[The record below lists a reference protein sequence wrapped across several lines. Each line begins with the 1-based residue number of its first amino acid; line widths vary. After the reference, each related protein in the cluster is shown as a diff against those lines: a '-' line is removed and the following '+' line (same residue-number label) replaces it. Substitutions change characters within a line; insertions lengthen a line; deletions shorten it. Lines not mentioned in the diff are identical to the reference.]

1 MKKFLLSIFAVM
13 TAAGFAGAETVEL
26 NVNDATGFD
35 GTLVEEE
42 LKDDG
47 SVKAAKH
54 YQPINSFNL
63 GGFDFKFSTTNTNE
77 ANAPAYYWSTS
88 TTAADKQ
95 QQTIRL
101 YGGSTMTITA
111 PEGVNITKVEFTGS
125 NANKNLA
132 VTATPGNF
140 ALDGN
145 NGTWTGSA
153 NSFSLTVSATWR
165 VSKLVITTGEGG
177 ETPVDPTPGTGSL
190 YEGLGEDDATCDW
203 TIDETVW
210 SWKGYN
216 NKYYLNASA
225 FGKDEA
231 IGNTY
236 YAVSPVIDLSEAKSA
251 FLTYD
256 HAAKFQTTLRD
267 LCGAVVRLEGATEW
281 TALTIPT
288 WPEAGSWTF
297 VSSGD
302 IDLSAYV
309 GKKIQLGFKYASS
322 DAGADTWEIKNLK
335 ISSEGSAVNPP
346 VDPDPTPGDESTKEN
361 PYTVAQA
368 IALGS
373 DYKQAVWV
381 KGFIVGYVN
390 GQAYTEG
397 CVFGNTAAEGAEVSK
412 TNILIAASKDETNV
426 NNCMPVQLP
435 TGAERNALNL
445 NANPANLGK
454 ELTINAY
461 LTKYFGV
468 PGLKKEGDATY
479 EYVLNG
485 EGSEPIDP
493 PVVETAK
500 FVKAAAIESGKKYV
514 FVADGKVGT
523 PIAENVAFGRLSL
536 ADVAISGDALTT
548 AVKNAI
554 TISAVEG
561 GYTMVDTYNR
571 YLGMDNSHFTSFQLY
586 TEMNEGCKWV
596 ITPDQNGEFVIMN
609 ALNETCY
616 VGKSG
621 TYTNIAP
628 ANTDADNFDPDTFVY
643 PTLYVLDEG
652 QSGVAEIVIDENAPV
667 EYFNI
672 QGVKVNIE
680 TAAPGLYIRRQG
692 NVATKVIVK

>member
-132 VTATPGNF
+132 VTATPGTF

-177 ETPVDPTPGTGSL
+177 ETPVDPTPGTGTL

-203 TIDETVW
+203 TFDETVW

-251 FLTYD
+251 FLTFD
-256 HAAKFQTTLRD
+256 HAAKFQTTLRN

-302 IDLSAYV
+302 IDLSAYA

-335 ISSEGSAVNPP
+335 ISGEGSSVNPP
-346 VDPDPTPGDESTKEN
+346 VDPDPDPTPGDESTKEN

-500 FVKAAAIESGKKYV
+500 FVKAAAIESGKKYLL
-514 FVADGKVGT
+514 VADGKAATGKVKDDKAYGYFLVD
-523 PIAENVAFGRLSL
+523 AVAIDG
-536 ADVAISGDALTT
+536 DVAT
-548 AVKNAI
+548 APAAYAFTI
-554 TISAVEG
+554 TAVEG
-561 GYTMVDTYNR
+561 AYTIQRPDGTYVAMK
-571 YLGMDNSHFTSFQLY
+571 GTFNSFNFYASPEEWY
-586 TEMNEGCKWV
+586 EWV
-596 ITPDQNGEFVIMN
+596 ISINNDGTADIWNSDADKYVAYDAAFSSYGCYPEDQ
-609 ALNETCY
+609 AETCI
-616 VGKSG
+616 K
-621 TYTNIAP
+621 
-628 ANTDADNFDPDTFVY
+628 

>member
-1 MKKFLLSIFAVM
+1 M

-26 NVNDATGFD
+26 NVNDATDFD
-35 GTLVEEE
+35 GTLFEETFKE
-42 LKDDG
+42 DG
-47 SVKAAKH
+47 SVQAAKH
-54 YQPINSFNL
+54 YQPIKSFNL
-63 GGFDFKFSTTNTNE
+63 GGFEFTFSTTSTNE
-77 ANAPAYYWSTS
+77 TSAPAYYWSTS

-95 QQTIRL
+95 QQTIRI
-101 YGGSTMTITA
+101 YNGTTMTVTA
-111 PEGVNITKVEFTGS
+111 PEGVNMTKVEFTGS
-125 NANKNLA
+125 NAGKNLA
-132 VTATPGNF
+132 VTATPGKF
-140 ALDGN
+140 ELSGN
-145 NGTWTGSA
+145 NGTWTGS
-153 NSFSLTVSATWR
+153 SETFSLTVSATWR
-165 VSKLVITTGEGG
+165 ISKLVITTGEGS
-177 ETPVDPTPGTGSL
+177 ETPVDPTPGDGVL

-203 TIDETVW
+203 TFDENVW

-225 FGKDEA
+225 FGKEEA
-231 IGNTY
+231 VGNDY

-251 FLTYD
+251 SMTFD
-256 HAAKFQTTLRD
+256 HTAKFQTTLRN
-267 LCGAVVRLEGATEW
+267 LCGAVVRLEGAAEW

-309 GKKIQLGFKYASS
+309 GKKIQLGFKYGSS
-322 DAGADTWEIKNLK
+322 AEGADTWEIKNLK
-335 ISSEGSAVNPP
+335 ISGEGSAVIPP

-368 IALGS
+368 IALGG
-373 DYKQAVWV
+373 DYKQSVWV

-390 GQAYTEG
+390 GQAYAEG

-412 TNILIAASKDETNV
+412 TNILIAASKDETDV

-435 TGAERNALNL
+435 PGTVRDALNL

-461 LTKYFGV
+461 LTKYFAV

-479 EYVLNG
+479 EYVLDG

-493 PVVETAK
+493 PVVEKAK
-500 FVKAAAIESGKKYV
+500 FVKAAAVESGKKYLL
-514 FVADGKVGT
+514 VADGQAATGKVKNDSAYGYLLVDAVT
-523 PIAENVAFGRLSL
+523 VDG
-536 ADVAISGDALTT
+536 DVAT
-548 AVKNAI
+548 APAGYAFTI
-554 TISAVEG
+554 TAVEG
-561 GYTMVDTYNR
+561 AYTIQRPDGTYVAMKGTFNSFNF
-571 YLGMDNSHFTSFQLY
+571 YASPEEWYEWVISINNDGTADIWNSDADKYVAYDNSYSSF
-586 TEMNEGCKWV
+586 GCYPEEK
-596 ITPDQNGEFVIMN
+596 
-609 ALNETCY
+609 AETL
-616 VGKSG
+616 VK
-621 TYTNIAP
+621 
-628 ANTDADNFDPDTFVY
+628 

-672 QGVKVNIE
+672 QGVKVNVE
-680 TAAPGLYIRRQG
+680 NAAPGLYIRRQG

>member
-35 GTLVEEE
+35 GTLVEETFKE
-42 LKDDG
+42 DG
-47 SVKAAKH
+47 SVQAAKH
-54 YQPINSFNL
+54 YQPIKSFNL
-63 GGFDFKFSTTNTNE
+63 GGFEFTFSTTNTNE
-77 ANAPAYYWSTS
+77 NNAPAYYWSTS

-101 YGGSTMTITA
+101 YNGTTMTVTA

-125 NANKNLA
+125 NAGKNLA
-132 VTATPGNF
+132 VTATPGKF
-140 ALDGN
+140 ALSGN
-145 NGTWTGSA
+145 NGTWTGSSDA
-153 NSFSLTVSATWR
+153 FSLTVSATWR
-165 VSKLVITTGEGG
+165 ISKLVITTGEGG
-177 ETPVDPTPGTGSL
+177 ETPVDPTPGDGVL

-203 TIDETVW
+203 TFDENVW
-210 SWKGYN
+210 SWKVYS

-225 FGKDEA
+225 FGKEDA
-231 IGNTY
+231 VGNDY

-251 FLTYD
+251 SMTFD
-256 HAAKFQTTLRD
+256 HAAKFQTTLRN

-281 TALTIPT
+281 SALTIPT

-309 GKKIQLGFKYASS
+309 GKKIQLGFKYGSS
-322 DAGADTWEIKNLK
+322 AEGADTWEIKNLK
-335 ISSEGSAVNPP
+335 ISGEGSAVNPP

-390 GQAYTEG
+390 GQAYAEG

-435 TGAERNALNL
+435 AGAERNALNL

-461 LTKYFGV
+461 LTKYFAV

-493 PVVETAK
+493 PVVEKAK
-500 FVKAAAIESGKKYV
+500 FVKAAAVESGKKYV

-561 GYTMVDTYNR
+561 GYAMVDTYNR
-571 YLGMDNSHFTSFQLY
+571 YIGMDNSHLTSFQLY

>member
-42 LKDDG
+42 LKEDG

-77 ANAPAYYWSTS
+77 SNAPAYYWSTS

-101 YGGSTMTITA
+101 YNGTTMTITA

-125 NANKNLA
+125 NAGKNLA

-140 ALDGN
+140 ALSGN

-177 ETPVDPTPGTGSL
+177 ETPVDPTPGTGTL

-203 TIDETVW
+203 TFDETVW

-251 FLTYD
+251 SMTFD

-281 TALTIPT
+281 IALTIPT

-302 IDLSAYV
+302 IDLSAYA
-309 GKKIQLGFKYASS
+309 GKKIQLGFKYGSS

-381 KGFIVGYVN
+381 KGFIVGYVDGKN
-390 GQAYTEG
+390 YAEG

-412 TNILIAASKDETNV
+412 TNILIAGSKDETDV

-461 LTKYFGV
+461 LTKYFAV

-500 FVKAAAIESGKKYV
+500 FVKAAAIESGKKYLL
-514 FVADGKVGT
+514 VADGKAATGKVKDDKAYGYLLVD
-523 PIAENVAFGRLSL
+523 AVAIDG
-536 ADVAISGDALTT
+536 DVAT
-548 AVKNAI
+548 ASAAYAFTI
-554 TISAVEG
+554 TAVEG
-561 GYTMVDTYNR
+561 AYTIQRPDGTYVAMK
-571 YLGMDNSHFTSFQLY
+571 GIFNSFNFYASPEEWY
-586 TEMNEGCKWV
+586 EWV
-596 ITPDQNGEFVIMN
+596 ISINNDGTADIWNSDADKYVAYDAEFSSYGCYPEDK
-609 ALNETCY
+609 AETCI
-616 VGKSG
+616 K
-621 TYTNIAP
+621 
-628 ANTDADNFDPDTFVY
+628 

>member
-1 MKKFLLSIFAVM
+1 M
-13 TAAGFAGAETVEL
+13 TAAGFASAETIEL

-35 GTLVEEE
+35 GTLVEETFKE
-42 LKDDG
+42 DG
-47 SVKAAKH
+47 SVQAAKH

-63 GGFDFKFSTTNTNE
+63 GGFDFAFSTTNEN
-77 ANAPAYYWSTS
+77 NAPAYYWSPS

-101 YGGSTMTITA
+101 YNGTTMTITA
-111 PEGVNITKVEFTGS
+111 PEGVNMTKVEFTGS
-125 NANKNLA
+125 NLGKNPA
-132 VTATPGNF
+132 FTVNSGNF
-140 ALDGN
+140 ALSGN

-153 NSFSLTVSATWR
+153 SSFSLTVNASWR
-165 VSKLVITTGEGG
+165 ISKLVITTGEGG
-177 ETPVDPTPGTGSL
+177 ETPVDPTPVAATL

-203 TIDETVW
+203 TFEEGTLPEGLTAVW
-210 SWKGYN
+210 SWREYN
-216 NKYYLNASA
+216 KKHYLNASA
-225 FGKDEA
+225 YVDGTKYAVES
-231 IGNTY
+231 

-251 FLTYD
+251 VLTFD
-256 HAAKFQTTLRD
+256 HAAKFQTTLRT

-281 TALTIPT
+281 TTLIIPT
-288 WPEAGSWTF
+288 WPEAGAWTF
-297 VSSGD
+297 ASSGD

-309 GKKIQLGFKYASS
+309 GKKIQLGFKYGSS

-335 ISSEGSAVNPP
+335 ISGEGSAVNPP
-346 VDPDPTPGDESTKEN
+346 VDPTPGDESTKEN

-373 DYKQAVWV
+373 SYNKAGWV
-381 KGFIVGYVN
+381 KGFIVGYVD
-390 GQAYTEG
+390 GKTLADG
-397 CVFGNTAAEGAEVSK
+397 CVFGNTAPEGAEVSE
-412 TNILIAASKDETNV
+412 TNILIADSKTETDV
-426 NNCMPVQLP
+426 NKCMPVQLP
-435 TGAERNALNL
+435 KGAVRDALNL
-445 NANPANLGK
+445 KANPVNFGK

-461 LTKYFGV
+461 ITKYFGV
-468 PGLKKEGDATY
+468 AGLKEGGDATY

-485 EGSEPIDP
+485 DGSEPVDP
-493 PVVETAK
+493 PVVEKAK

-523 PIAENVAFGRLSL
+523 PISASVSYGRLAL
-536 ADVAISGDALTT
+536 ADVTISGDELTT
-548 AVKNAI
+548 DEKNAI

-571 YLGMDNSHFTSFQLY
+571 FLAMDDSHFTSFQLY
-586 TEMNEGCKWV
+586 TEMNEGCKWA
-596 ITPDQNGEFVIMN
+596 ITPDKNGEFVIMN
-609 ALNETCY
+609 ALNDACY
-616 VGKSG
+616 VGKTG

-628 ANTDADNFDPDTFVY
+628 ADTAADTFDPDAFVY

-672 QGVKVNIE
+672 QGVKVDVEN
-680 TAAPGLYIRRQG
+680 AAPGLYIRRQG